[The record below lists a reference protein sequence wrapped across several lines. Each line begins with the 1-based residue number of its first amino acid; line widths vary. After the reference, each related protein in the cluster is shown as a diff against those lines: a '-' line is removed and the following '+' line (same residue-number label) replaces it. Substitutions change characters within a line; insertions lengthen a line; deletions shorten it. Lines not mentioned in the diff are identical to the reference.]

1 MMATDAVAARRKP
14 VSPRQ
19 IAVSLRLMIVT
30 LAVFC
35 FNLGVATMVLTRD
48 IARHDP
54 YQLKNLEM
62 FGVIAMAT
70 GVICLGVSIHV
81 SIRRLVRAT
90 EHA

>member
-1 MMATDAVAARRKP
+1 MMATDAVGAQRKRVNPKQLAA
-14 VSPRQ
+14 
-19 IAVSLRLMIVT
+19 SLRLIIAT

-35 FNLGVATMVLTRD
+35 FNLGIAAIVFMRD

-54 YQLKNLEM
+54 YQVKNVEL